1 MAQRKAVRRAR
12 NRRAWVLRCLLIAF
26 AAFLVLKA
34 IQFGGQI
41 DEKVQAVAEVEE
53 QKRLQKIRNEESL
66 DLLESVEAN
75 LENEANEDGYYYPN
89 QQIYQSAAG

>member
-1 MAQRKAVRRAR
+1 MVQRKAVRRVR
-12 NRRAWVLRCLLIAF
+12 NRRAWVLRCLLIALVV
-26 AAFLVLKA
+26 FLFLKGV
-34 IQFGGQI
+34 QVYGQI
-41 DEKVQAVAEVEE
+41 DEKIRAVAEIEE
-53 QKRLQKIRNEESL
+53 QQRLQKIRNEESL